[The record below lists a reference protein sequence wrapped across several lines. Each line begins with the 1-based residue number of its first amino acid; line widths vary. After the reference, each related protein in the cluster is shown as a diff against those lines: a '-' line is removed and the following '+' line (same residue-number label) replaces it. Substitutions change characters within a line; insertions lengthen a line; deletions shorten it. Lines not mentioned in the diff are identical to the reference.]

1 MVGTESDVSDL
12 ARREKSEHRLQKKT
26 KEKSKH
32 KHRKRDKAE
41 KSTKVRHKGKRKHH
55 KGSKPAGTDVSHELL
70 QHELLS
76 HAAMGSTKHADK
88 LPSGVPA
95 LVLVAVRSRL
105 SDTDAWPREN
115 VQCNSEVA
123 AVIANLVDAG
133 WHDVSDIATSAEMN
147 TTADEKAS
155 TA

>member
-76 HAAMGSTKHADK
+76 HAAMGSTKLLRQLLDQCSSLDLNAFDARGASALHHACRQGH
-88 LPSGVPA
+88 LETAALLLRYVP
-95 LVLVAVRSRL
+95 
-105 SDTDAWPREN
+105 
-115 VQCNSEVA
+115 
-123 AVIANLVDAG
+123 
-133 WHDVSDIATSAEMN
+133 
-147 TTADEKAS
+147 
-155 TA
+155 